1 MNQVGRAGRFGTD
14 GVAISFIS
22 GEEET
27 KMLQDIMNKFTI
39 TINPLSDPIHT
50 DLLDDGQA

>member
-1 MNQVGRAGRFGTD
+1 MGRAGRVGTD

-39 TINPLSDPIHT
+39 TINPLSDPIPT